1 MNFFHAI
8 HKKINTKYLFWGLF
22 FVVVIY
28 FANSQKWK
36 GYAYPDKNNLS
47 NVIELGEF
55 KTEDECNAAAINT
68 LRKVSSVSAGDYEC
82 HKE

>member
-1 MNFFHAI
+1 MN
-8 HKKINTKYLFWGLF
+8 KKYLYLG
-22 FVVVIY
+22 FVLIAVIY

-55 KTEDECNAAAINT
+55 KTEDECNDTAINT
-68 LRKVSSVSAGDYEC
+68 LRRVSSPNAGDYEC
-82 HKE
+82 HKD